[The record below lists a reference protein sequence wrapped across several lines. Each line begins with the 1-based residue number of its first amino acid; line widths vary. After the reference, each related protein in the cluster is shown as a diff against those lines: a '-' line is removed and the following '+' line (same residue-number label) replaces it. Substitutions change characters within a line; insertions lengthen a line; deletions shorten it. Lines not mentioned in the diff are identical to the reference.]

1 MMARRPLSLLLAASA
16 GCVLLVAQQQCAHAF
31 VPPPTAAASAA
42 VRPARTAG
50 APVQRLYAGTWMRV
64 VCGRYIA
71 RAGMCQLM
79 KPNTHTNRPPTLSN
93 PVALFNPSPQSR
105 PSRSRGRRRGTSGG
119 SPRRGGARRT
129 GCTWT
134 GCRCRNCPTR
144 STTRSRCVRG
154 WGFGLWRGGG
164 EGRGCALARHVIRP
178 H

>member
-79 KPNTHTNRPPTLSN
+79 KPNTHTPTDRRRC
-93 PVALFNPSPQSR
+93 PTPSPSSTR
-105 PSRSRGRRRGTSGG
+105 PHR
-119 SPRRGGARRT
+119 AAQAAA
-129 GCTWT
+129 
-134 GCRCRNCPTR
+134 
-144 STTRSRCVRG
+144 
-154 WGFGLWRGGG
+154 GG
-164 EGRGCALARHVIRP
+164 EGGEQVVAARGAVARGGRAVRGRAAGVGTARLVRRRAPGACVGGDLGYGGEEERAAGARLHDML
-178 H
+178 